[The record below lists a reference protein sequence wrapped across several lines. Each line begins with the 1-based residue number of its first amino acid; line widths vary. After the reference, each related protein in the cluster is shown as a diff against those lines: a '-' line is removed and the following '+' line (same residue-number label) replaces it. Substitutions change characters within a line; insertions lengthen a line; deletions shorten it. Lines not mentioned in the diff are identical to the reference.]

1 MAKIKGKWK
10 WNKVV
15 YDTDATPVESKV
27 VFTSNGEQ
35 FDEIIVFSE
44 TVYGSFE
51 VQYMNLGMLISAGRN
66 YAQGEMFC
74 EIEEKYRTMDFGD
87 TEQEIDDELNAFIL
101 ANASEVN
108 PIAEKLV
115 EVANNVE
122 KVFAAGK
129 QQGHGE
135 GYNSGY
141 NEGFEAGKELGGYNE
156 GFEDGKTVGKQDEY
170 DAFWD
175 VVQQGGRRTA
185 YDVAFCWW
193 DCEYLHPKYKVV
205 PTSGANAA
213 RNIIYRCA
221 KLKKIEA
228 AYFDLS
234 KVPNTTTTYDTLGYL
249 FGLCDELEEIE
260 DVGLQAPLFLNY
272 FCYSDKKLKKIAV
285 IRIAEE
291 TQVNNMLYYC
301 PELEYVRIEGVIG
314 QSGIDLKYST
324 KLSKESIESIVNH
337 LSDTAEGKSLTLS
350 KAAVDKAFETSEGA
364 NDGASSQE
372 WDSLEGLKMNWE
384 ITLV

>member
-1 MAKIKGKWK
+1 MAWIKGKWR
-10 WNKVV
+10 WNEVIDDNV
-15 YDTDATPVESKV
+15 YYFNQAIT
-27 VFTSNGEQ
+27 FQSNGTKFARLYVHWSTGITTIQYIKDSYNDYVYFRACYDGEN
-35 FDEIIVFSE
+35 E
-44 TVYGSFE
+44 TILE
-51 VQYMNLGMLISAGRN
+51 D
-66 YAQGEMFC
+66 
-74 EIEEKYRTMDFGD
+74 YRVMDFGD
-87 TEQEIDDELNAFIL
+87 TEQEISEELYAFIDD
-101 ANASEVN
+101 NATEYS
-108 PIAEKLV
+108 PIAEKL
-115 EVANNVE
+115 EKIADNVQ
-122 KVFAAGK
+122 KVFDAGK

-135 GYNSGY
+135 GYDSGY
-141 NEGFEAGKELGGYNE
+141 DAGLEEGKELGGYNE
-156 GFEDGKTVGKQDEY
+156 GFEAGKQEEN

>member
-1 MAKIKGKWK
+1 MFGDYQESVIFKSNNEKFSSIRKTWTTGINTIEYCDSS
-10 WNKVV
+10 NKCVWFR
-15 YDTDATPVESKV
+15 AC
-27 VFTSNGEQ
+27 
-35 FDEIIVFSE
+35 FDP
-44 TVYGSFE
+44 
-51 VQYMNLGMLISAGRN
+51 
-66 YAQGEMFC
+66 
-74 EIEEKYRTMDFGD
+74 EIETIFEDYRVMDFGD
-87 TEQEIDDELNAFIL
+87 TEQEISEELYKFIR
-101 ANASEVN
+101 ANATEYS

-115 EVANNVE
+115 EVANNVP
-122 KVFAAGK
+122 KVFEAGK
-129 QQGHGE
+129 QQGRGE
-135 GYNSGY
+135 GYDSGY
-141 NEGFEAGKELGGYNE
+141 DAGLEAGKELGGYDE
-156 GFEDGKTVGKQDEY
+156 GYDEGY
-170 DAFWD
+170 SKSESDFWD
-175 VVQQGGRRTA
+175 VVQQGGQRTA

-337 LSDTAEGKSLTLS
+337 LSDSPVGKTLTLS
-350 KAAVDKAFETSEGA
+350 RDAVNKAFETSEGA
-364 NDGASSQE
+364 NDGVSSQE